1 MTNTKN
7 NKEAEKLAQVLKD
20 IQSNPQQQETPQNE
34 ISKLKEENTATLE
47 EIAQLKEQLLRM
59 AADAE
64 NSRKRN
70 AKQVEDASKF
80 AVNKFAQD
88 LIEVLENLYMATD
101 SIPSENLEENPALLS
116 IFKGIE
122 MTKTTLLNV
131 FEKHGLKRIMPK
143 IGENFDHNYHEAV
156 SHIEHNELPANSVTN
171 VMRAGYSLHDRL
183 IKPAMVV
190 VAKTP
195 QS

>member
-1 MTNTKN
+1 MTTEEN

-20 IQSNPQQQETPQNE
+20 IQSKPQKEAPQGE
-34 ISKLKEENTATLE
+34 IDKLKEERAAAIE

-70 AKQVEDASKF
+70 AKQIEDAGKF

-88 LIEVLENLYMATD
+88 LIEVLENLYLATD
-101 SIPSENLEENPALLS
+101 NIPTDALEENNALAS

-122 MTKTTLLNV
+122 MTKTTLLSV
-131 FEKHGLKRIMPK
+131 FEKYGLKRIMPE

-156 SHIEHNELPANSVTN
+156 SHVEHNELPANSVTN
-171 VMRAGYSLHDRL
+171 VMRAGYSLHERL
-183 IKPAMVV
+183 LKPAMVV

-195 QS
+195 QA

>member
-1 MTNTKN
+1 MTTNKN
-7 NKEAEKLAQVLKD
+7 NKESEKLAQVLKD
-20 IQSNPQQQETPQNE
+20 IQSNPQKQEEQPAELN
-34 ISKLKEENTATLE
+34 KLKEENTAAME

-59 AADAE
+59 TADAE

-80 AVNKFAQD
+80 AINKFAQD

-101 SIPSENLEENPALLS
+101 SIPNEELEQNSSLLS
-116 IFKGIE
+116 IYKGIE
-122 MTKTTLLNV
+122 MTKTTLLKV
-131 FEKHGLKRIMPK
+131 FEKYGLKRIMPEL
-143 IGENFDHNYHEAV
+143 GENFDHNYHEAV

-195 QS
+195 QL

>member
-1 MTNTKN
+1 MTTNKN
-7 NKEAEKLAQVLKD
+7 NKESEKLAQVLKD
-20 IQSNPQQQETPQNE
+20 IQSNPQKQEEQPAELN
-34 ISKLKEENTATLE
+34 KLKEENTAAME

-59 AADAE
+59 TADAE

-80 AVNKFAQD
+80 AINKFAQD

-101 SIPSENLEENPALLS
+101 SIPNEELEKNSSLLS
-116 IFKGIE
+116 IYKGIE
-122 MTKTTLLNV
+122 MTKTTLLKV
-131 FEKHGLKRIMPK
+131 FEKYGLKRIMPEL
-143 IGENFDHNYHEAV
+143 GENFDHNYHEAV

-195 QS
+195 QL

>member
-20 IQSNPQQQETPQNE
+20 IQSNPQQQGDQKVELN
-34 ISKLKEENTATLE
+34 KLKEENTAAME
-47 EIAQLKEQLLRM
+47 EIAQLKEQLLRI
-59 AADAE
+59 AAEAE

-101 SIPSENLEENPALLS
+101 SIPNEDLERNSSLLS

-122 MTKTTLLNV
+122 MTKATLLKV
-131 FEKHGLKRIMPK
+131 FEKYGLKRIMPEL
-143 IGENFDHNYHEAV
+143 GDNFDHNYHEAV
-156 SHIEHNELPANSVTN
+156 SHMEHNELPANSVTN